1 MKEAVPPD
9 PVPPPVESPLVID
22 VPAVVV
28 PDAAVGAVPDLAA
41 PDEAKASEPRAELPV
56 EATSVIPAA
65 PPPAEPPMPPPFLP
79 RRHPPGRTWKQH
91 AWAVLCHLM
100 LFLVIPT
107 VFLGGVITFFLWQV
121 KGKDDPQVEDQGRE
135 ALNFQI
141 NVAIVTALLGIT
153 MVGITLVPIVWLVA
167 GILCV
172 IAARKASE
180 GANYRYPW
188 IWRVVTH

>member
-1 MKEAVPPD
+1 MEEAVPPD
-9 PVPPPVESPLVID
+9 PVPPPLEPPTVID
-22 VPAVVV
+22 VQAVEIPPVAL
-28 PDAAVGAVPDLAA
+28 PSESA
-41 PDEAKASEPRAELPV
+41 PGSSV
-56 EATSVIPAA
+56 EATQAA
-65 PPPAEPPMPPPFLP
+65 QWTTAAAVTSPETPPITEPPIPPPLLP
-79 RRHPPGRTWKQH
+79 ARRPVQRTWKQH
-91 AWAVLCHLM
+91 VWAVLCHLM
-100 LFLVIPT
+100 LFLAIPT

-153 MVGITLVPIVWLVA
+153 IAGLALVPIVWLVA
-167 GILCV
+167 GIFCV